1 VKSTSPLSVFK
12 DCLARDGVKG
22 FYKGLDAA
30 LEVPPLITEQA
41 PEAMF

>member
-1 VKSTSPLSVFK
+1 MNQPIVKGTSPLAVFK

-30 LEVPPLITEQA
+30 LTR
-41 PEAMF
+41 